1 MAQFLCAFGM
11 GGNVMFEF
19 KLQAQCPV
27 TGARAGEF
35 ITPHGIIRTP
45 VFMPVGTQA
54 TVKAMAPF
62 ELEEIGAQIILSN
75 TYHLYLRPGADI
87 VAEAGGLHPFM
98 DWHHPILTDSGGFQV
113 FSLATLNKVT
123 DEGVECQSHIDGS
136 RHLMNPEWSM
146 DVQQKLGSDIAMCFD
161 QCLHYPSTK
170 EEAEAALIRT
180 TAWAKRS
187 KAAHSREDQALF
199 GIVQGSV
206 FEDLRRR
213 SAEEITSIDFPG
225 YGIGGLS
232 VGEPHH
238 IMYEMLEVL
247 QHVMPSNKPRYLMG
261 VGHPSNLVEGV
272 ARGVDM
278 FDCVLPTRNGRTGTV
293 FVSTGKINIKNQ
305 IYARDFTPLDPTC
318 DCYVCRHFTKAYL
331 RHLYKAGE
339 ILAARLC
346 SWHNLRFLI
355 RLMEEARESI
365 LQGTFPAFRK
375 RFIDTFHGEGD
386 NVEDSRL

>member
-1 MAQFLCAFGM
+1 
-11 GGNVMFEF
+11 MFEF

-238 IMYEMLEVL
+238 IMYEMLEAL

>member
-1 MAQFLCAFGM
+1 
-11 GGNVMFEF
+11 MFTF
-19 KLQAQCPV
+19 RVLAQCPE

-35 ITPHGIIRTP
+35 ETPHGVIRTP

-62 ELEEIGAQIILSN
+62 ELEAIKAQIILSN

-87 VAEAGGLHPFM
+87 VEEAGGLHRFM

-123 DEGVECQSHIDGS
+123 DEGVICQSHLDGS
-136 RHLMNPEWSM
+136 RHVMNPEWSM
-146 DVQQKLGSDIAMCFD
+146 GVQQKLGSDIAMCFD
-161 QCLHYPSTK
+161 QCLHYPCTR
-170 EEAEAALIRT
+170 EEAEAALART
-180 TAWAKRS
+180 TRWAYRS
-187 KAAHSREDQALF
+187 KEAHHRVDQALF

-206 FEDLRRR
+206 YEDLRRQSVR
-213 SAEEITSIDFPG
+213 EITALDFPG

-238 IMYEMLEVL
+238 VMYQMLDVLKTEMPV
-247 QHVMPSNKPRYLMG
+247 NKPRYLMG

-305 IYARDFTPLDPTC
+305 IYARDFSPIDPHC

-355 RLMEEARESI
+355 RLMEQMRESI
-365 LQGTFPAFRK
+365 LNGNFPEFRQH
-375 RFIDTFHGEGD
+375 FNEVFHGEGD
-386 NVEDSRL
+386 ENEN